1 MNENDLLK
9 AVLRYASQSIKP
21 PLNSDGSVV
30 MCLQYSN
37 ADLEQYLNGRITG
50 QDKEAFEQH
59 ASHCDICLYGLVQ
72 MQETMENKKL
82 TNHALE
88 FMNTYKPRP
97 YFANTIQIAAQWE
110 GKLAWLVGLP
120 GEEMIQQDLAV
131 ATRSKKRASDSK
143 TSTKK
148 QVKPKKIL
156 RQLEQFGISIEAEV
170 GTANNGSNFTLQLSF
185 YDLKQ
190 EEFIKELEVELTG
203 AEPIEPIHTKTD
215 ENGCVDFVIQKAG
228 DYDIFVMRKQ
238 EALLHFSLDL
248 TILD

>member
-21 PLNSDGSVV
+21 PLNSEGNKA
-30 MCLQYSN
+30 MCLQYSH
-37 ADLEQYLNGRITG
+37 ADLQQYLNGRITG

-59 ASHCDICLYGLVQ
+59 AGHCDICLYGLVQ
-72 MQETMENKKL
+72 IKEIMENKKL
-82 TNHALE
+82 TDHALE

-97 YFANTIQIAAQWE
+97 FFANTIQVAAKWAGNLTWLTGFSGE
-110 GKLAWLVGLP
+110 GILQP
-120 GEEMIQQDLAV
+120 DLAM
-131 ATRSKKRASDSK
+131 ATRSTQQIEDSK

-148 QVKPKKIL
+148 QVKPRKIL
-156 RQLEQFGISIEAEV
+156 RQLEQFGISVEAEV
-170 GTANNGSNFTLQLSF
+170 GTENNGSNFTLQLSF

-190 EEFIKELEVELTG
+190 EEFIKGLEVELTG
-203 AEPIEPIHTKTD
+203 AEPIHAKTD

-228 DYDIFVMRKQ
+228 DYDIFIMRKL

-248 TILD
+248 TLQG